1 MTSNPPDSSKP
12 AKPAK
17 PLWRRLFGAQESG
30 LVIVIALVMAALTVF
45 GGTKPGNIERIALSS
60 AVTAVDGSGDV
71 LTLTADA
78 FTRDQLI
85 KAYGVS
91 ESGPLAVKV
100 GDQTTRIN
108 VGTNPRVTGDDADRQ
123 LLVRRTINKFLDIN
137 NIVLIAK
144 NASFIAIMAVGMTAI
159 IIMGGIDLSVGS
171 IYALA
176 AVIGA
181 ISLRKVFADS
191 PESGTI
197 HSLLTGVIV
206 CGGLG
211 AICGAFNGIMIVGLR
226 VHPFIITL
234 GTMAIFRGLVF
245 MLTKGESIS
254 DFSPHFTKG
263 FFKAEIGSGLYPVP
277 IFVMALV
284 VAVGVFVLSRTVL
297 GRRAYAIGGNE
308 TAAVYAG
315 VPVGRVKI
323 IFYTL
328 CGMLAGLSACVYL
341 GYLGAAEPGAGQ
353 GYELSVV
360 AATVIGGASLSGGRG
375 SAAGAM
381 LGAILVELINNAM
394 VILEIDQSYTQIV
407 MGTAI
412 IAAVVVDQAKGQ
424 LTVRGK

>member
-1 MTSNPPDSSKP
+1 MTANPSDSVQP

-17 PLWRRLFGAQESG
+17 PFLRRLFGVQESG
-30 LVIVIALVMAALTVF
+30 LLIVIALVMAALTVF
-45 GGTKPGNIERIALSS
+45 GGTKPGNIERIALSP
-60 AVTAVDGSGDV
+60 AVTAVDGTGDV

-85 KAYGVS
+85 KAYGIS
-91 ESGPLAVKV
+91 ESGPLAIKV
-100 GDQTTRIN
+100 GDQITRIN

-181 ISLRKVFADS
+181 FALRRLQEGSPDAGTLMSLSTGLLVCCGIGAV
-191 PESGTI
+191 SGA
-197 HSLLTGVIV
+197 L
-206 CGGLG
+206 
-211 AICGAFNGIMIVGLR
+211 NGIMIVGLR

-234 GTMAIFRGLVF
+234 GTMAIFRGFAFV
-245 MLTKGESIS
+245 LTNGQTVS
-254 DFSPHFTKG
+254 DFPASFTKG

-277 IFVMALV
+277 IFVMAIV
-284 VAVGVFVLSRTVL
+284 VAVGVFILTRTVL

-323 IFYTL
+323 ILYTL

-341 GYLGAAEPGAGQ
+341 GYLAAAESGAGS

-412 IAAVVVDQAKGQ
+412 IAAVVVDQAKGK